1 MAEQSYGDWIRS
13 NPPLPTKRYKKE
25 HMAQVTDHI
34 GDANKMVTAVE
45 WLFEQS
51 QLPLAIRPMPL
62 ESHMKA
68 KWREK
73 EQIISAYKADR
84 YPCSYEDAEEYYNK
98 TYKQNT

>member
-1 MAEQSYGDWIRS
+1 
-13 NPPLPTKRYKKE
+13 
-25 HMAQVTDHI
+25 MAQVTDHI